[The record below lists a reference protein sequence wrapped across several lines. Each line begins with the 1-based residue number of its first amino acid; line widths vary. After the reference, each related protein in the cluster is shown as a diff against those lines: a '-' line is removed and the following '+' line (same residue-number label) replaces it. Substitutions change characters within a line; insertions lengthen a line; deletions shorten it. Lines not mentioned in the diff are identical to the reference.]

1 MSIHSLPPEL
11 LSLIFGLTQPRP
23 IIDINFYSHRDF
35 VDNLLSFSLV
45 HFSWTRLAQHFLMED
60 IRIHGG
66 GQRFEKIS
74 QGVETNPFKTFPVKT
89 LTLSGGGGGRSQAII
104 PKLPTLQQW
113 RHIVCLRLVSFA
125 AIAFEDLAILP
136 GESRF
141 SRRVSCC

>member
-1 MSIHSLPPEL
+1 MENIW
-11 LSLIFGLTQPRP
+11 IDGLGK
-23 IIDINFYSHRDF
+23 
-35 VDNLLSFSLV
+35 SF
-45 HFSWTRLAQHFLMED
+45 E
-60 IRIHGG
+60 
-66 GQRFEKIS
+66 EIS
-74 QGVETNPFKTFPVKT
+74 QGVETDPFKAIPVKT

-125 AIAFEDLAILP
+125 AIAFEDLAMLP